1 MFTFYTHRKNTQHI
15 MLSEK
20 CILLTKNDLQMNYSH
35 KFARHS
41 HILESGERKPVR
53 LNQFLSFVKMFHTF
67 CIHIIHLNSFSHFHS
82 FSLSFSLSL
91 SLFLSRSLSLSLSLS
106 LSSLSPS
113 LSSFFCLSSSSPPSI
128 SLFLSFLLPFF
139 SLWIHVYFFSLT
151 LFNHTLSL
159 KTKQYY

>member
-67 CIHIIHLNSFSHFHS
+67 CIHIIHLNSFSHSHS

-106 LSSLSPS
+106 FITLSLSIFLFLTLILFSSLH
-113 LSSFFCLSSSSPPSI
+113 F
-128 SLFLSFLLPFF
+128 FLSLIFTTIFLTLNTRLFLLPH
-139 SLWIHVYFFSLT
+139 SL
-151 LFNHTLSL
+151 
-159 KTKQYY
+159 

>member
-91 SLFLSRSLSLSLSLS
+91 SSSLALSLSLSLS
-106 LSSLSPS
+106 FITLSLSIFLFLTLILFSSLHFS
-113 LSSFFCLSSSSPPSI
+113 LSLIFTTI
-128 SLFLSFLLPFF
+128 FLTLNTRLFLLPH
-139 SLWIHVYFFSLT
+139 SL
-151 LFNHTLSL
+151 
-159 KTKQYY
+159 

>member
-91 SLFLSRSLSLSLSLS
+91 SSSLALSLSLSLS
-106 LSSLSPS
+106 FITLSLSI
-113 LSSFFCLSSSSPPSI
+113 F
-128 SLFLSFLLPFF
+128 LFLSLVLFSSLHFSLSFIFTTIFLTLNTRLFLLPH
-139 SLWIHVYFFSLT
+139 SL
-151 LFNHTLSL
+151 
-159 KTKQYY
+159 

>member
-67 CIHIIHLNSFSHFHS
+67 CIHIIHLNSFSHSHS

-91 SLFLSRSLSLSLSLS
+91 SLPLSLSLSLS
-106 LSSLSPS
+106 FITLSLSIFLFLTLILFSSLH
-113 LSSFFCLSSSSPPSI
+113 F
-128 SLFLSFLLPFF
+128 FLSLIFTTIFLTLNTRLFLLPH
-139 SLWIHVYFFSLT
+139 SL
-151 LFNHTLSL
+151 
-159 KTKQYY
+159 

>member
-67 CIHIIHLNSFSHFHS
+67 CIHIIHLNSFSHSHS

-91 SLFLSRSLSLSLSLS
+91 SLHLSLSLSLS
-106 LSSLSPS
+106 FFTLSLSIFLFLTLILFSSLHFS
-113 LSSFFCLSSSSPPSI
+113 LSLIFTTI
-128 SLFLSFLLPFF
+128 FLTLNTRLFLLPH
-139 SLWIHVYFFSLT
+139 SL
-151 LFNHTLSL
+151 
-159 KTKQYY
+159 

>member
-67 CIHIIHLNSFSHFHS
+67 CIHIIHLNSFSHSHS

-91 SLFLSRSLSLSLSLS
+91 SSSLALSLSLSFITLS
-106 LSSLSPS
+106 LSI
-113 LSSFFCLSSSSPPSI
+113 F
-128 SLFLSFLLPFF
+128 LFLTLILFSSLHFFLSLIFTTIFLTLNTRLFLLPH
-139 SLWIHVYFFSLT
+139 SL
-151 LFNHTLSL
+151 
-159 KTKQYY
+159 

>member
-67 CIHIIHLNSFSHFHS
+67 CIHIIHLNSFSHSHS

-91 SLFLSRSLSLSLSLS
+91 SSSLALSLSLSFITLS
-106 LSSLSPS
+106 LSIFLFLTLILFSSLHFSLS
-113 LSSFFCLSSSSPPSI
+113 LIFTTI
-128 SLFLSFLLPFF
+128 FLTLNTRLFLLPH
-139 SLWIHVYFFSLT
+139 SL
-151 LFNHTLSL
+151 
-159 KTKQYY
+159 

>member
-67 CIHIIHLNSFSHFHS
+67 CIHIIHLNSFSHSHS

-91 SLFLSRSLSLSLSLS
+91 SLPLSLCPSSYSQCCQEITGRRLCCVDKRSFSLLRH
-106 LSSLSPS
+106 
-113 LSSFFCLSSSSPPSI
+113 
-128 SLFLSFLLPFF
+128 PFF
-139 SLWIHVYFFSLT
+139 TQPPPIC
-151 LFNHTLSL
+151 
-159 KTKQYY
+159 

>member
-82 FSLSFSLSL
+82 FSLSLSLSL

-106 LSSLSPS
+106 LSIITLSLSI
-113 LSSFFCLSSSSPPSI
+113 F
-128 SLFLSFLLPFF
+128 LFLSLVLFSSLHFSLSFIFTTIFLTLNTRLFLLPH
-139 SLWIHVYFFSLT
+139 SL
-151 LFNHTLSL
+151 
-159 KTKQYY
+159 